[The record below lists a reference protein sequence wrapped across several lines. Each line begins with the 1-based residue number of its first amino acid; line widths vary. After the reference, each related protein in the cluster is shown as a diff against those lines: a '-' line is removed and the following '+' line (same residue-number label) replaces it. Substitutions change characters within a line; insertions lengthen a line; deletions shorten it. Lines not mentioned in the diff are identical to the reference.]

1 MISEFIKNLQKNN
14 IPYDDEKLTQL
25 NIYYNFLIDYN
36 SHTNVTA
43 ITDEKEVYF
52 KHFLDSLMVSKAVNL
67 SNQTILDIGSGAG
80 FPGIVLK
87 IFYIKY

>member
-1 MISEFIKNLQKNN
+1 MINEFIKNLQKNN

-43 ITDEKEVYF
+43 IISYF
-52 KHFLDSLMVSKAVNL
+52 SPNL
-67 SNQTILDIGSGAG
+67 LKTSGCIS
-80 FPGIVLK
+80 P
-87 IFYIKY
+87 

>member
-1 MISEFIKNLQKNN
+1 MINEFIKNLQKIN

-43 ITDEKEVYF
+43 ITDEK
-52 KHFLDSLMVSKAVNL
+52 
-67 SNQTILDIGSGAG
+67 
-80 FPGIVLK
+80 
-87 IFYIKY
+87 